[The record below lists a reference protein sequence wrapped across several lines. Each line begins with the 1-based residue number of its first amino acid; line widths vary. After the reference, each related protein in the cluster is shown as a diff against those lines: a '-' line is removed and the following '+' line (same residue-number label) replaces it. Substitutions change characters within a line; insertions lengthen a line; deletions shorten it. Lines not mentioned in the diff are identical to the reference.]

1 MKKTRFIVLFLITM
15 VLLCSTVE
23 GASSAKD
30 IEITKIQIME
40 QNKEIHVTLMNLPR
54 PIGFSVFLNDI
65 EITENCRIRF
75 GTELLSI
82 YSILIVKLPEDY
94 LYKLNILNIRFYD
107 QINSKEF
114 TESFEYLSSEPAKIN
129 WWLIFG
135 VIAGLIVFNILGG
148 TLMVKKGKTANHVT
162 KNPLAKLPTHK
173 EMIIKTVIALIIS
186 IVLFVYTSFHP
197 YFYYPQLID
206 HNWGYFY
213 DFLDF
218 FSMGGFLVVIIGLS
232 RHLFLLA
239 LGKHRKISRNS
250 NVKTTGSVN
259 YYFRKII
266 GGTDIIN
273 TELNK
278 EKNPSLV
285 VISKTILIL
294 TMVFAMR
301 ILMLL
306 LVNTLYEY
314 SPQYFMLV
322 LNSEILSMHSIYETL
337 NILLQTLSTIFLIC
351 TTFSSLA
358 SLNKLYVIIFKKTNR
373 EKDRKNVLTIIK
385 ILLPL
390 AFFGLYRACVSIAS
404 VIILTS

>member
-1 MKKTRFIVLFLITM
+1 
-15 VLLCSTVE
+15 
-23 GASSAKD
+23 
-30 IEITKIQIME
+30 
-40 QNKEIHVTLMNLPR
+40 MNLPR

-94 LYKLNILNIRFYD
+94 LYTSNTLNIRFYD

-114 TESFEYLSSEPAKIN
+114 TESFEYLSSEPTKIN

-135 VIAGLIVFNILGG
+135 VIAD
-148 TLMVKKGKTANHVT
+148 HVT
-162 KNPLAKLPTHK
+162 KNPLTKLPTHK

-218 FSMGGFLVVIIGLS
+218 FSMGGFIVVIIGLS
-232 RHLFLLA
+232 HHLFLLA
-239 LGKHRKISRNS
+239 LGKHRKISSNS
-250 NVKTTGSVN
+250 TVKTTGSVN
-259 YYFRKII
+259 YYFRKIV

-285 VISKTILIL
+285 VISKTSLIL

-337 NILLQTLSTIFLIC
+337 NIFLQALSTIFLIC
-351 TTFSSLA
+351 TTFSSFV
-358 SLNKLYVIIFKKTNR
+358 SLNKLYVIIVKKTNR

>member
-94 LYKLNILNIRFYD
+94 LYRSNILNIRFYD

-148 TLMVKKGKTANHVT
+148 TLMVRKGKTADHVT
-162 KNPLAKLPTHK
+162 KNPLTKLPTHK

-232 RHLFLLA
+232 HHLFLLA

-250 NVKTTGSVN
+250 NVKTTGAVN

-351 TTFSSLA
+351 TTFSSLV